1 MLIVIVGG
9 GEVGYGLAESLAA
22 RHDVVVID
30 QSRDVCDRFEK
41 LDVQFLLGGGTSRD
55 VLTRARVA
63 HADVF
68 IACTGLDEVNIVACG
83 LANQLGSP
91 ETICFVSREDVLR
104 GGDQEGLA
112 LFGIN
117 RVVWPEALLAEDI
130 ARVVATP
137 GSIDAEEFA
146 DGAIQ
151 LREYR
156 LDPGS
161 PLIGRPLASL
171 PFPAGAL
178 VIAVRRAEMFFIPHG
193 DAVLSAGDR
202 IVIMGTPEGMTA
214 AQRAFGLGDEETR
227 QVVTIVGGGDVG
239 LRLAERL
246 DRTSS
251 VQVRVIERDHARAEL
266 LAARLHHALVLE
278 GDGTDLALLEGEDI
292 GRSAVL
298 VSVIDNDEKNLLTSL
313 LGRQLGVRRIITRVS
328 KPDHRRLFER
338 VGVDVAFSARG
349 SAIAS
354 VLHQIEGGQARLLA
368 VLEEGEGRIL
378 EFQVPQSLHETGIR
392 ELALPR
398 DSIIGAVIR
407 GTHASVPRGTDALR
421 TGDRVLVFTTR
432 AGAEDVRR
440 FFSKAS

>member
-1 MLIVIVGG
+1 MRIVIVGG
-9 GEVGYGLAESLAA
+9 GEVGYALAESLAA

-30 QSRDVCDRFEK
+30 QSREVCDRFEK

-55 VLTRARVA
+55 VLTRARVE
-63 HADVF
+63 HAELF

-83 LANQLGSP
+83 MANQLGSP

-161 PLIGRPLASL
+161 PLIDRALASVS
-171 PFPAGAL
+171 FPAGSL
-178 VIAVRRAEMFFIPHG
+178 IIAVRRDDNFFIPHG

-202 IVIMGTPEGMTA
+202 FVVMGTPEGMA
-214 AQRAFGLGDEETR
+214 DVQRGFGLGDAETR
-227 QVVTIVGGGDVG
+227 QTVTIIGGGDVG

-246 DRTSS
+246 DQTRHM
-251 VQVRVIERDHARAEL
+251 QVRIVERDRARAEL
-266 LAARLHHALVLE
+266 LAGHLRRALVLQ
-278 GDGTDLALLEGEDI
+278 GDGTDLAFLAAEDI
-292 GRSAVL
+292 GRSDVL

-378 EFQVPQSLHETGIR
+378 EFQVPAALHDTALR
-392 ELALPR
+392 DLALPR
-398 DSIIGAVIR
+398 DSIVGAIIR
-407 GTHASVPRGTDALR
+407 GAHASVPRGTDRLQAD
-421 TGDRVLVFTTR
+421 DRLLVFTTR
-432 AGAEDVRR
+432 AGTDDVRL
-440 FFSKAS
+440 FFSRAT